1 MTTPEQLARL
11 QARAIENPMEEPA
24 FFQALITAVLYVH
37 LPLSDDSGKVRLIC
51 FTRPDGITVIP
62 VFSDDVK
69 AHAAARGAARVVAV
83 VGRELF
89 ESAPGATWMLDPNDV
104 SCTLYP
110 EEIVAL
116 LRSGC
121 VPIVQRHDAGDPT
134 VVRAARPEDAW
145 IGEAAV
151 RAALSFKA
159 ISEVYLLEVAREEP
173 QRTSGLLVVLAVSQ
187 LYSEQAVRAVGV
199 ALVACPQVPRL
210 PVDVTVYDSDEPP
223 EWLVAS
229 HIGPLWHRGYDGASS
244 QASSNDR

>member
-24 FFQALITAVLYVH
+24 FFQALLTAVLYVH

-110 EEIVAL
+110 EEVATL
-116 LRSGC
+116 LRDGC
-121 VPIVQRHDAGDPT
+121 MPIVQKHAAADP
-134 VVRAARPEDAW
+134 V
-145 IGEAAV
+145 AV
-151 RAALSFKA
+151 TQPSPRMGGSGRLLSPP
-159 ISEVYLLEVAREEP
+159 SNPCRQLLKSTS
-173 QRTSGLLVVLAVSQ
+173 QRLFAKSQ
-187 LYSEQAVRAVGV
+187 LLSAAY
-199 ALVACPQVPRL
+199 
-210 PVDVTVYDSDEPP
+210 
-223 EWLVAS
+223 
-229 HIGPLWHRGYDGASS
+229 
-244 QASSNDR
+244 

>member
-24 FFQALITAVLYVH
+24 FFQALLTAVLYVH

-110 EEIVAL
+110 EEIVP
-116 LRSGC
+116 RSAVAACRSFSGTTLAIRLSSEQ
-121 VPIVQRHDAGDPT
+121 PDQKMRGS
-134 VVRAARPEDAW
+134 ARPLYAPPCRSRRSARYIYLRW
-145 IGEAAV
+145 
-151 RAALSFKA
+151 RARSRN
-159 ISEVYLLEVAREEP
+159 ARP
-173 QRTSGLLVVLAVSQ
+173 
-187 LYSEQAVRAVGV
+187 
-199 ALVACPQVPRL
+199 AC
-210 PVDVTVYDSDEPP
+210 
-223 EWLVAS
+223 
-229 HIGPLWHRGYDGASS
+229 SS
-244 QASSNDR
+244 SSR

>member
-24 FFQALITAVLYVH
+24 FFQALLTAILYVH
-37 LPLSDDSGKVRLIC
+37 LPLSDVSGKVRLIC
-51 FTRPDGITVIP
+51 FTRPDGFTVIP

-69 AHAAARGAARVVAV
+69 AHAAAQGAVRVVAV

-104 SCTLYP
+104 TCTLYP
-110 EEIVAL
+110 EEIATL
-116 LRSGC
+116 LRDGC
-121 VPIVQRHDAGDPT
+121 MPIVQRHDAGDPA

-151 RAALSFKA
+151 RAATSFKA
-159 ISEVYLLEVAREEP
+159 ISEVHLVEVVREEP
-173 QRTSGLLVVLAVSQ
+173 QRTSGLLIVLAVSQ
-187 LYSEQAVRAVGV
+187 LHSEQAARAVGV

-210 PVDVTVYDSDEPP
+210 PVDVTVYDSGKPP
-223 EWLVAS
+223 EWLATS
-229 HIGPLWHRGYDGASS
+229 HIGPLWCRGSGGASG
-244 QASSNDR
+244 QALPNDR